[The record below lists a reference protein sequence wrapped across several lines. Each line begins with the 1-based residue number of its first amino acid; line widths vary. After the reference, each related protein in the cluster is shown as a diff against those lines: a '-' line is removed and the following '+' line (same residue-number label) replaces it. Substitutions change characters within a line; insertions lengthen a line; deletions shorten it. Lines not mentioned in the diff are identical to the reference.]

1 MLNMVE
7 CDPCPNPGIVSDAN
21 SGNSGSITDYS
32 GLTKTGSSNLSL
44 RLISQWWKG
53 NGRLFI
59 HGGLNDERTI

>member
-1 MLNMVE
+1 MLNME
-7 CDPCPNPGIVSDAN
+7 CDPCKNFPGESDDIFLVS
-21 SGNSGSITDYS
+21 GFITDYS

-53 NGRLFI
+53 KGRLFI